1 MRQQRNFDYD
11 SLTLKEVGA
20 ALYEVALKTNSSTQP
35 HPFLT
40 RLSLLLRYTQY
51 DRFPSETNI
60 FTADVYVRKEK
71 TGGMPRTTPT
81 PLPIPAEKELEEIVL
96 FLNAHLKQWEWR
108 SIRNLLRG
116 SRLMP
121 DVTNIRILYQ
131 RELAV
136 CGELFSAGDLGAG
149 LVAADFCRSANDIQE
164 AINWLTQTNE
174 LAEKN
179 NDMVGQ
185 ANCQLMFGD
194 WLSAPYSTPVVWNFA
209 MESSSSQGGALPTTV
224 ESIEFS
230 PPTPEN
236 MAQARQAYENA
247 QQLFA
252 QANNQ
257 LGLGQVQLRF
267 GYLSMLAEDFV
278 STADFVEQA
287 AKSFQENGDPSNAR
301 LAETHRLMALVAENR
316 IPEAQDLAKSI
327 GDWCLESGNFSWT
340 VGLGLLVGRFARHL
354 MLRKGKAELAIKAY
368 RIARQLQ
375 SAIGANYHAA
385 QYLTDIGEVY
395 KATGQH
401 EAAIVHFEQA
411 VDEMGLVLDKEW
423 AGFKDEL
430 NTVIHTRTNMV
441 MFMSDIFQLGMRR
454 QDADLMDKSL
464 ARMQA
469 ACDKLRMEANEQHE
483 KTMPQIGQVIGLCD
497 QMAEQ
502 SLVLSPL
509 YQAKQLRDL
518 GDLAGFEKHWQRSVE
533 ALEKISPEQKAVLGT
548 SVWGMKRDWEKAAE
562 SFKDYI
568 GLGGNNSGFVGE
580 LVESIQKF
588 GEQGKGE
595 LQLHQYNFHTLAFS
609 GLVRTKQFAEALTH
623 FEALGKT
630 FGEEWWLR
638 EQAPWLSLSDTGEM
652 MEGLGRFEEALRL
665 FDTGFVLLEERRS
678 QLSQDELKV
687 ALNSSQNT
695 QYLYAYAART
705 ALSAKQPERSF
716 NYTEQGKARGLLDL
730 MEQNSTFGNDVE
742 GSISLHF
749 KLREI
754 DAHRSSL
761 MGQLAKERSQNNPD
775 AQKAQQ
781 TLGQLDEAE
790 IQRQAIE
797 QAFSKQA
804 KVEEKA
810 TSIDT
815 PIAIVSKALP
825 KDTLLVEYLL
835 TSEQLLIWAVQSA
848 GIAFAQAYA
857 IADWE
862 VKSEISQLRKAIMAR
877 QEWQALASQLSN
889 RLLEPISGLVRRFPK
904 IIIVPHGALHT
915 LPFQVLP
922 LDGKPLG
929 LQKSLSYMPSAS
941 AMRFLEKAAIR
952 PNAQILSVGN
962 PTGDLNAAA
971 VEALFVAK
979 QFGGEENALVGYAA
993 TEMAVK
999 EQLPK
1004 AELLHFATHGQISEE
1019 SPMHSALS
1027 LANGESLTLQ
1037 ELTGIQLRAELVVLS
1052 ACDTGRGTHTGGDDV
1067 LGLTRGLIAGGA
1079 KSAVV
1084 SLWQVN
1090 DVSTALLMGHFY
1102 QQLRKGVAAPEAL
1115 GLAQLYLSNLSSQ
1128 LAAEELKKLELGLD
1142 DSAARDLVSKER
1154 SGRGISG
1161 FEEVEAEGEVGY
1173 EHPYFWAAFVFVG
1186 W

>member
-1 MRQQRNFDYD
+1 M
-11 SLTLKEVGA
+11 
-20 ALYEVALKTNSSTQP
+20 
-35 HPFLT
+35 
-40 RLSLLLRYTQY
+40 
-51 DRFPSETNI
+51 
-60 FTADVYVRKEK
+60 
-71 TGGMPRTTPT
+71 
-81 PLPIPAEKELEEIVL
+81 
-96 FLNAHLKQWEWR
+96 
-108 SIRNLLRG
+108 
-116 SRLMP
+116 
-121 DVTNIRILYQ
+121 
-131 RELAV
+131 
-136 CGELFSAGDLGAG
+136 
-149 LVAADFCRSANDIQE
+149 AADFCRSANDIQE
-164 AINWLTQTNE
+164 AIQWLTQTNE

-179 NDMVGQ
+179 NDLGGQ

-252 QANNQ
+252 QANNP
-257 LGLGQVQLRF
+257 LGLGQLLLRF

-278 STADFVEQA
+278 TTADFAEQA
-287 AKSFQENGDPSNAR
+287 AKLFQENGDPSNAR
-301 LAETHRLMALVAENR
+301 LAETHQIMALVAENR
-316 IPEAQDLAKSI
+316 IPEAQGLTKSI
-327 GDWCLESGNFSWT
+327 CDWCLESGNFSWT

-368 RIARQLQ
+368 RIARQMQ

-395 KATGQH
+395 KATGQN
-401 EAAIVHFEQA
+401 EAGIVHFEQA
-411 VDEMGLVLDKEW
+411 VDEMGHVLDTEW
-423 AGFKDEL
+423 MGLKDEL

-469 ACDKLRMEANEQHE
+469 ACDKLRKEANEEHE

-509 YQAKQLRDL
+509 YRAKRLRDQ
-518 GDLAGFEKHWQRSVE
+518 GDLAGFEKHWWRSVE
-533 ALEKISPEQKAVLGT
+533 ALEKISPEQKAVLGS
-548 SVWGMKRDWEKAAE
+548 SVWGMKRDWEKAAA

-609 GLVRTKQFAEALTH
+609 GLVRTKQFAEALVHYET
-623 FEALGKT
+623 LGKT

-638 EQAPWLSLSDTGEM
+638 EQAPWLSLSDAGEM

-665 FDTGFVLLEERRS
+665 FDLGFELLENRRS

-687 ALNSSQNT
+687 ALNSTQNT

-705 ALSAKQPERSF
+705 ALSAKQPDRSF
-716 NYTEQGKARGLLDL
+716 NYAEQGKARGLLDL
-730 MEQNSTFGNDVE
+730 MEQNSLLGASDNAAK
-742 GSISLHF
+742 SLRF

-761 MGQLAKERSQNNPD
+761 TGQLAKERSQPNPD
-775 AQKAQQ
+775 AQKVQQ
-781 TLGQLDEAE
+781 LLGQLNEAE
-790 IQRQAIE
+790 IQRQVIE
-797 QAFSKQA
+797 QALSKQA
-804 KVEEKA
+804 KGREKEQGTESPLTA
-810 TSIDT
+810 
-815 PIAIVSKALP
+815 VLKVLP
-825 KDTLLVEYLL
+825 NDTLLIEYLL
-835 TSEQLLIWAVQSA
+835 TSEHLLIWAVQST
-848 GIAFAQAYA
+848 GVAFSQAYPL
-857 IADWE
+857 ADWE
-862 VKSEISQLRKAIMAR
+862 VKSEINQLRKAIMAR

-889 RLLEPISGLVRRFPK
+889 RLLVPIVGLIRRFSK
-904 IIIVPHGALHT
+904 TIIVPHGALHT

-922 LDGKPLG
+922 IDGKPLG
-929 LQKSLSYMPSAS
+929 LQKSLSYLPSAS
-941 AMRFLEKAAIR
+941 ALRFLEKAAIR

-962 PTGDLNAAA
+962 PTGDLNAAT
-971 VEALFVAK
+971 VEALFVAR

-993 TEMAVK
+993 TETAVK
-999 EQLPK
+999 AQLPK

-1027 LANGESLTLQ
+1027 LANGELLTLQ
-1037 ELTGIQLRAELVVLS
+1037 ELTGIQLGAELVVLS
-1052 ACDTGRGTHTGGDDV
+1052 ACDTGRGTQTGGEFDEGANRWRSQIRSCFT
-1067 LGLTRGLIAGGA
+1067 LAG
-1079 KSAVV
+1079 
-1084 SLWQVN
+1084 QRCF
-1090 DVSTALLMGHFY
+1090 H
-1102 QQLRKGVAAPEAL
+1102 
-1115 GLAQLYLSNLSSQ
+1115 GLADGAFLHAFEKRHGSSRSLGVGTDLPVQ
-1128 LAAEELKKLELGLD
+1128 FGQPTSWGRIEEI
-1142 DSAARDLVSKER
+1142 
-1154 SGRGISG
+1154 GIG
-1161 FEEVEAEGEVGY
+1161 N
-1173 EHPYFWAAFVFVG
+1173 
-1186 W
+1186 